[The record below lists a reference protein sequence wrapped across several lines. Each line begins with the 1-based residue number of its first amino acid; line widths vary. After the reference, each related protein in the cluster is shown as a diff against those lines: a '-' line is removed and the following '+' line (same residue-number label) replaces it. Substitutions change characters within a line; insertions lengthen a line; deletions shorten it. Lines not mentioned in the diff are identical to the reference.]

1 MTSRA
6 SRASRLAGALI
17 TPASRT
23 APSSAVIEFADYT
36 QKTYVDVPWHILDRL
51 SDPGKM
57 QRVYDNEIRDE
68 FEAVCVREGNPDGRD
83 IFRMAGA

>member
-1 MTSRA
+1 MTTRSD
-6 SRASRLAGALI
+6 RASRLAGALI

-36 QKTYVDVPWHILDRL
+36 QKIYVDVPWHILNRL

-57 QRVYDNEIRDE
+57 QRTYDKEIKGKYEPASERQ
-68 FEAVCVREGNPDGRD
+68 GNLDGRD